1 MYHTTGLRR
10 DQIVELTGQ
19 VEHFAD
25 EAGEAIGCPPSLGL
39 FQGVCVALTYLRRN
53 RTEGEL
59 AEQYETSQSTISR
72 AITAVT
78 PWLDRA
84 LASHVP
90 VAEELSSDEQYIV
103 DGTLC
108 PCWSWSDR
116 PELFSGKRRTTGVNL
131 QVVCDLSGHLRWVSD
146 PVDGCRHDSA
156 ALDESGVL
164 DGMETSNWLGDTG
177 YLGKDMTTPMRKPRG
192 ASFYD
197 SDKEYNSAVNS
208 IRSVIERVIANLKA
222 WRVLHTDYRRPFITF
237 ATTIS
242 AVLGL
247 EFFRRNA
254 E

>member
-1 MYHTTGLRR
+1 MYRTTGLLR
-10 DQIVELTGQ
+10 DQIVELTER

-25 EAGEAIGCPPSLGL
+25 EAGETIGCPPSLGL
-39 FQGVCVALTYLRRN
+39 FGAVCVALTYMRRN

-90 VAEELSSDEQYIV
+90 VAEELSSDEQYI
-103 DGTLC
+103 GALC

-116 PELFSGKRRTTGVNL
+116 PELFSGKHRTTGVNL
-131 QVVCDLSGHLRWVSD
+131 QVVCDLSGNLRWVSD

-164 DGMETSNWLGDTG
+164 EGMETSN
-177 YLGKDMTTPMRKPRG
+177 
-192 ASFYD
+192 
-197 SDKEYNSAVNS
+197 
-208 IRSVIERVIANLKA
+208 
-222 WRVLHTDYRRPFITF
+222 
-237 ATTIS
+237 
-242 AVLGL
+242 
-247 EFFRRNA
+247 
-254 E
+254 